1 MAGESKINLN
11 VTMHAL
17 GDAAVTI
24 EFGQAIGRE
33 VSARV
38 FAARDAIMAAA
49 LPGVREYVPTF
60 RSLTVH
66 FDPAAIGFADLVARI
81 GDLTFDGAATLA
93 PGRSWSVPVV
103 YDGPDLE
110 ALAKAA
116 GLAVEAAAA
125 LHASVEYHVYMLGFL
140 PGFAYLGDLP
150 DKLRRPRLDVPR
162 TRVPAGSV
170 AVADTLTAIYPVQS
184 PGGWHL
190 IGRTPL
196 RLFDHLADPPSLLA
210 PGDRVRFVAVD
221 AAEFERLS
229 RSGSAI
235 R

>member
-1 MAGESKINLN
+1 MTGESKINLN
-11 VTMHAL
+11 STLHAL

-33 VSARV
+33 FSALV
-38 FAARDAIMAAA
+38 FAARGAIASANI
-49 LPGVREYVPTF
+49 PGVREYVPTF

-66 FDPAAIGFADLVARI
+66 YDPAAISFADLAARI
-81 GDLTFDGAATLA
+81 GDLQLEGSGPAE
-93 PGRSWSVPVV
+93 PGRSWSVPVL

-110 ALAKAA
+110 DIARAA
-116 GLAVEAAAA
+116 GLSVEAAAG
-125 LHASVEYHVYMLGFL
+125 LHASMTYHVYMLGFL

-150 DKLRRPRLDVPR
+150 EPLRQKRLDVPR

-170 AVADTLTAIYPVQS
+170 AIADELTAIYPVLS
-184 PGGWHL
+184 PGGWRL

-196 RLFDHLADPPSLLA
+196 RLFDHRSDPPSLLS
-210 PGDRVRFVAVD
+210 PGDRVRFSAVSASD
-221 AAEFERLS
+221 FEQLS
-229 RSGSAI
+229 RGVKP